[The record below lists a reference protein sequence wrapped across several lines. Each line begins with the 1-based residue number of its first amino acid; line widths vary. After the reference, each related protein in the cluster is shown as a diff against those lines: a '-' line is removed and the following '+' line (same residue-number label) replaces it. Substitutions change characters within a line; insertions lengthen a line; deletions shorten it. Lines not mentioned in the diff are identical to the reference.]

1 MTSISKKKK
10 LKNSN
15 FVPSALKNKG
25 SKSRLKR
32 CLFFTAS
39 TRQELKRDEENE

>member
-1 MTSISKKKK
+1 MASVNKKKK

-15 FVPSALKNKG
+15 FVPSALKSKG
-25 SKSRLKR
+25 GKERLKR